1 MGAGELHPPPV
12 NSHEATVDTELAIGR
27 AKKIL
32 LILTKYD
39 LQRKMNCS
47 KAIARSWSY
56 TQSQDILQ

>member
-1 MGAGELHPPPV
+1 M